1 MPEYSHIQTYLK
13 CNRHNFKEL
22 INHFA
27 KVLSSLYLDSRYFTS
42 ELEWEV
48 SDNGFMYVGGGAESQ
63 IFVHN
68 DFELHIRPYVM
79 GLTPEV
85 IKELEESWLEVS
97 LLFWTEEIELDWKTG
112 QLKDEFR
119 TLLWAMLTRFSE
131 EFKES
136 GVYFTNEVTDGTPW
150 EALVCYTK
158 EDLWTFDAAII
169 PDHLID
175 MYNDG
180 PEEMFV
186 HKNKRT
192 MLVARKSVW
201 CEKPWLSND

>member
-1 MPEYSHIQTYLK
+1 
-13 CNRHNFKEL
+13 
-22 INHFA
+22 
-27 KVLSSLYLDSRYFTS
+27 
-42 ELEWEV
+42 
-48 SDNGFMYVGGGAESQ
+48 MYVGGGAESQ
-63 IFVHN
+63 IFVRN

-79 GLTPEV
+79 GWTPEV

-112 QLKDEFR
+112 QLKDEFK

-180 PEEMFV
+180 PDEMFM

-201 CEKPWLSND
+201 REKPWLSND